1 MDVAARMELIRD
13 LCSFEGRVA
22 GTDAERRAANRLA
35 ERLRSAGRRAEI
47 EPTYVHPQ
55 VWSAMALHCLLGVA
69 GSLVAVAVPALGF
82 GLVLLAATSLYLDLN
97 YRFYILR
104 RLFFRR
110 VSQNVVS
117 PSPGPGAPAR
127 LVLVAHYDAG
137 RTGAVFVSKRAR
149 RASRFADRHA
159 WAGPYRLVFWSLALL
174 LPTLGARMAELDSS
188 ALAIAQLPFTLVL
201 LVAIFLFVDVQL
213 SDPVPAAGDNAA
225 GVATAVSLAE
235 ELGTTVSANL
245 DVWVVLAGAGEC
257 LQEGMRSFVRAHRK
271 ELGDLPTYFLALG
284 PMGGDNVRFR
294 VSGGWAISYGMD
306 RRLVELAAAIADA
319 DAETERRFQAR
330 PLARADAGEEMPP
343 RLAGFP
349 AIAVSTTDADGHVPN
364 HHLPADTPDNL
375 DPESLERAH
384 AFALELIARL
394 NADLERR
401 GAAT

>member
-13 LCSFEGRVA
+13 LCSFEGRIA

-35 ERLRSAGRRAEI
+35 ERLRSSGRRAEI

-82 GLVLLAATSLYLDLN
+82 GLVLLAATSLYLDVN
-97 YRFYILR
+97 YRLYLLR

-117 PSPGPGAPAR
+117 PGTNPGAGAR
-127 LVLVAHYDAG
+127 VVLVANYDAG
-137 RTGAVFVSKRAR
+137 RTGAVFASKRAR
-149 RASRFADRHA
+149 RAARFADRHA

-188 ALAIAQLPFTLVL
+188 ALAVAQLPFTLVL

-225 GVATAVSLAE
+225 GVATAISLAE
-235 ELGTTVSANL
+235 EGAFENL
-245 DVWVVLAGAGEC
+245 DVWVLLAGAGEC
-257 LQEGMRSFVRAHRK
+257 LQEGTRSFVKAHRK
-271 ELGDLPTYFLALG
+271 ELGDRPTHFLALG
-284 PMGGDNVRFR
+284 PLGGEQVRFR

-306 RRLVELAAAIADA
+306 RRLVGLAAAIADA
-319 DAETERRFQAR
+319 DAEGEARFAAR
-330 PLARADAGEEMPP
+330 PLARADAGDEMPP

-364 HHLPADTPDNL
+364 RHLPADTPGNL

-384 AFALELIARL
+384 AFALELLARL
-394 NADLERR
+394 GNDLERR
-401 GAAT
+401 GTAP